1 MKQAKRPR
9 GPLQPLIL
17 AHGGGGEAGES
28 SALDQVAA
36 LASQWQQRR
45 RGGSHGANNASA
57 LMADPPDIS
66 MHGLGLDPSAVVED
80 DMTPMPEPEFYEP
93 RLLPSRKRE
102 RARLGKASRSRENG
116 ECFLC
121 AYVGERD
128 TTLPSD
134 DVAKMVEMIRQNLG
148 RMLIAELAVMVADY
162 YATFRQRINSTL
174 TRGERPLPPMSAA
187 TVAEH
192 IRQHQSDPQAKQTVM
207 LEELQELRQE
217 LLKICI
223 EKHNKH
229 GTKRANNV
237 NLSSLERV
245 VKLELLVQSKDPT
258 KMAFYSAGALVNPTS
273 ASQGPAAVSSK
284 TLFSYW
290 STQRGGSAAG
300 H

>member
-1 MKQAKRPR
+1 MDN
-9 GPLQPLIL
+9 L
-17 AHGGGGEAGES
+17 
-28 SALDQVAA
+28 
-36 LASQWQQRR
+36 
-45 RGGSHGANNASA
+45 
-57 LMADPPDIS
+57 
-66 MHGLGLDPSAVVED
+66 GLGIGDTPLPDPE
-80 DMTPMPEPEFYEP
+80 YYKP

-102 RARLGKASRSRENG
+102 RALLGKASDRANG

-134 DVAKMVEMIRQNLG
+134 DVTKMVEMIRQNLG

-174 TRGERPLPPMSAA
+174 ARGERPLPNMTAA

-192 IRQHQSDPQAKQTVM
+192 IRQHQSDPQAKQAVM
-207 LEELQELRQE
+207 LEELQEMRQE
-217 LLKICI
+217 LLKICL

-237 NLSSLERV
+237 NVSALDKI
-245 VKLELLVQSKDPT
+245 VKLELLVQSKDPS
-258 KMAFYSAGALVNPTS
+258 KMAFYSAGALVNPT
-273 ASQGPAAVSSK
+273 AAAQGPAAVSSK

-290 STQRGGSAAG
+290 TAAAARGSGGSAAG